1 MHKAEV
7 CVFSLR
13 RMCAGTPFVLLALH
27 RDGNELKWPRYAIG
41 SVDGAIPAMER
52 QLVSAFA
59 SMGPA
64 PSYRGWRV
72 GQRGVQL
79 WFELETAQERAVDV
93 TQGGGWRWALASE
106 IVNEGHVAGDPVAAE
121 VRKDVSECPD
131 IGVLYQE
138 GTSGVAPPVQA
149 AYYAG
154 PAGAVGYAASVGAAR
169 AGASAPFGPHYYL
182 DSYERA
188 IASLGTA
195 RAGRCMVRYAVAL
208 GRHTMM
214 LGRPTDRPDVSAIT
228 RHVGMVK
235 PIVRASAKARDAD
248 GRWTRSCDSVGRG
261 RLAIELGGTR
271 HNMEPRICV
280 RGVANFMPLEYCPG
294 TSGSVSSTVS
304 YTPTHEH
311 AE

>member
-1 MHKAEV
+1 
-7 CVFSLR
+7 
-13 RMCAGTPFVLLALH
+13 
-27 RDGNELKWPRYAIG
+27 
-41 SVDGAIPAMER
+41 
-52 QLVSAFA
+52 
-59 SMGPA
+59 
-64 PSYRGWRV
+64 
-72 GQRGVQL
+72 
-79 WFELETAQERAVDV
+79 
-93 TQGGGWRWALASE
+93 
-106 IVNEGHVAGDPVAAE
+106 
-121 VRKDVSECPD
+121 
-131 IGVLYQE
+131 
-138 GTSGVAPPVQA
+138 
-149 AYYAG
+149 
-154 PAGAVGYAASVGAAR
+154 
-169 AGASAPFGPHYYL
+169 
-182 DSYERA
+182 
-188 IASLGTA
+188 
-195 RAGRCMVRYAVAL
+195 MVRYAVAL